1 MIAKLSEESQ
11 RELFIDYQREGSGK
25 AALARVLRRI
35 TPESSAEVDRLL
47 SKVQTELRSLAD
59 LARAGRTVDPKRAA
73 RVSELAAE
81 LPRLAARPRN
91 EGLDLIV
98 EAKRPT
104 RRSDGDDLIG

>member
-25 AALARVLRRI
+25 AALARVLSRI
-35 TPESSAEVDRLL
+35 TSASSAEVDHLL
-47 SKVQTELRSLAD
+47 SRVLTELRGLTE
-59 LARAGRTVDPKRAA
+59 LTRASRTVDPKRAA

-98 EAKRPT
+98 EAKRQT